1 MKFSVCIESLY
12 RGLDGLAAL
21 DQVKACGYTAFEF
34 WGWQNRDLE
43 ALSKKAAGLGLSC
56 AGFCTK
62 NFFLNDP
69 PKRVEFLEGLKESVA
84 AAKKMGAKFLITQSG
99 EDTGARRDFQH
110 KAIIEGLKEANAIL
124 KGSGVTLLLEPLNR
138 KVDHKGTYLESS
150 DEGFEIIDEAGSEH
164 VKLLF
169 DMYHQQISEGD
180 VIRRACA
187 NINKIAHI
195 HAAGNPGRNELD
207 RGELDYNRVF
217 KALESAGYK
226 GYAGLEY
233 FPVEDPAAGL
243 KKFLAGYT

>member
-1 MKFSVCIESLY
+1 MKFSVCIESLF
-12 RGLDGLAAL
+12 RGLDGVSAL

-34 WGWQNRDLE
+34 WGWQNKDMDGI
-43 ALSKKAAGLGLSC
+43 AKKAASLGLTC

-69 PKRVEFLEGLKESVA
+69 SRRGEFLEGLKESVA
-84 AAKKMGAKFLITQSG
+84 AAQKLGAKFLITQSG

-110 KAIIEGLKEANAIL
+110 RAIVESLKEADKIL
-124 KGSGVTLLLEPLNR
+124 KGSGVALLLEPLNR

-150 DEGFEIIDEAGSEH
+150 DEGIEILDEAGSEN

-169 DMYHQQISEGD
+169 DIYHQQISEGD

-207 RGELDYNRVF
+207 KGELDFNRVF
-217 KALESAGYK
+217 KALENAGYK
-226 GYAGLEY
+226 GYGGLEY

-243 KKFLAGYT
+243 KKFLAGYK